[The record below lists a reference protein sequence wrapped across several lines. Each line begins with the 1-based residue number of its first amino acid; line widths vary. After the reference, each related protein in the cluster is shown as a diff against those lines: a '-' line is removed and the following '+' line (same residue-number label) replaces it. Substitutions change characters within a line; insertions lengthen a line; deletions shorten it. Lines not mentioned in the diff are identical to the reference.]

1 MNKSASK
8 EIKGI
13 LIYITVMEE
22 LSVKDSMGVK
32 SANLEPIRLNF
43 QTSLTV

>member
-22 LSVKDSMGVK
+22 LSVQDSMGVK
-32 SANLEPIRLNF
+32 SANLEPVRLNL
-43 QTSLTV
+43 QT